1 MRSVPLATAVVN
13 GDSSGRK
20 VRTYGSSD
28 VSVNRNVSSASY
40 SSVIETRPV
49 PLTIRRGEAASSS
62 MPSVLSRIVR
72 RAVTSPMPSSLMN
85 RSETLIRTLY
95 CGDSNRPL
103 PAAVKSSCPVNG
115 VCGKVIAYTDSTG
128 TPRPEK
134 LNE

>member
-1 MRSVPLATAVVN
+1 M
-13 GDSSGRK
+13 
-20 VRTYGSSD
+20 
-28 VSVNRNVSSASY
+28 SVNWSVASASY

-62 MPSVLSRIVR
+62 TPSVLSRIVR

-85 RSETLIRTLY
+85 RSVTLSRTLY

-115 VCGKVIAYTDSTG
+115 ASGKVMACTDSTG

-134 LNE
+134 LNEYVPSQPT

>member
-13 GDSSGRK
+13 GDSSGRN

-49 PLTIRRGEAASSS
+49 PLTIRRGEAASIS

-103 PAAVKSSCPVNG
+103 PAAVKSSCPVSG

-128 TPRPEK
+128 TRRPEK